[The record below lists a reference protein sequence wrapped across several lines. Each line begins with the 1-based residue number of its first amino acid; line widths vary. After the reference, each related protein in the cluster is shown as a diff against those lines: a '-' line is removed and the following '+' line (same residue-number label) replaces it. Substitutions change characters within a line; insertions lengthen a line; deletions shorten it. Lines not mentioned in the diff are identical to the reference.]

1 MKTPKSSLSTQTRD
15 QKLSRQASQTQ
26 VSSEEKP
33 PSAVIASPQEA
44 PTTAPPSNFPQG
56 ARKTT
61 PTSAIKTKS
70 KSEAIEKPELL
81 FGFVDDGLW
90 ESIFTQTTPGMF
102 ERRRQVRRRA
112 IYISMLAV
120 MVGQQPRDHFE
131 LMLINQ
137 LSGLHDLVMKYI
149 GILARAEIGPEIDLA
164 ERTLNKLART
174 FSTVLDQLHR
184 YRSGGGQKVTV
195 QQNVSVS
202 EGGQAIVGNV
212 TQSSRDN
219 SKAEAATASAAITDT
234 RPTPMPIVQQ
244 SAQPVTAIVRRRP
257 RQ

>member
-61 PTSAIKTKS
+61 PTSAIKTES

-90 ESIFTQTTPGMF
+90 ESIFTQI
-102 ERRRQVRRRA
+102 RRA
-112 IYISMLAV
+112 CSNGDGKYDGARYISMLAV